1 MNMSKK
7 IFSKAWFKELFFIW
21 IKDLLWEV
29 IPFGIIVIWAFVA
42 NIFFPDIWFSLT
54 LVGLFV
60 VFIAMWF
67 IGKRC

>member
-1 MNMSKK
+1 M
-7 IFSKAWFKELFFIW
+7 
-21 IKDLLWEV
+21 

-54 LVGLFV
+54 LVGIFIVFV
-60 VFIAMWF
+60 AMWF

>member
-1 MNMSKK
+1 MSKK
-7 IFSKAWFKELFFIW
+7 LFSKEWFKELFFIW
-21 IKDLLWEV
+21 LKDLLWEV

-54 LVGLFV
+54 LVGILV

-67 IGKRC
+67 ISKRC